1 MKKLNLFLIIGVVL
15 TNIGM
20 AQTQWINYTNGD
32 GVSAIVAEGNDISV
46 GTNGGLVKID
56 KTTGNTVFYN
66 HANSGLPSNDVR
78 SLAIDGNGTKWIG
91 TKYGGLARFDGTT
104 WTVYNMSNSG
114 LPSNDVTSL
123 AIDGNGTKWIG
134 TGDGGLAAFNENGIN
149 SVNEQL
155 ISENDMIVFPNP
167 AHDQLTVIARSGAT
181 ASSELV
187 SEKQSI
193 AIYNLQGQQ
202 VKSIKYKG
210 QSNKYKINVENLP
223 AGLYILKVTGGK
235 GTEVTK
241 FIKE

>member
-78 SLAIDGNGTKWIG
+78 
-91 TKYGGLARFDGTT
+91 
-104 WTVYNMSNSG
+104 
-114 LPSNDVTSL
+114 SL